1 VSRGGK
7 RQTSFDSER
16 AREAARKSAEV
27 RRRKREQRQETPVDH
42 RSRLVAQ
49 AERELDKAEKTGTI
63 SNMAAFVALQR
74 LALDQM
80 PATRDPRS
88 WESHAEVQR
97 ASEEF
102 TRKVQEIAARR
113 REQAPGL
120 VEEIQQAITE
130 GADGGVLDEETAAGV
145 LEGLYEAG
153 LIRPGRVMDGDPVGV
168 VAELRRALADQP
180 GRVAHKFGTTLDDM
194 LTTLAEVGGVSPAR
208 FRALADVAEQ
218 AQAKRLEKATKAPEP
233 KVEPEQA
240 VTNGADVAR
249 PPFVDPAFAHA
260 LEERRSLGLGPVEWD

>member
-1 VSRGGK
+1 MGRRGGK
-7 RQTSFDSER
+7 ARGKQPEELELSDRER
-16 AREAARKSAEV
+16 ALAAL
-27 RRRKREQRQETPVDH
+27 RRSLDSGNAAAV
-42 RSRLVAQ
+42 VA
-49 AERELDKAEKTGTI
+49 AGKALLEIAQKHPG
-63 SNMAAFVALQR
+63 R
-74 LALDQM
+74 
-80 PATRDPRS
+80 
-88 WESHAEVQR
+88 WESHAHVQQGADEFMR
-97 ASEEF
+97 KLEAIRDRRRGLADQSLAS
-102 TRKVQEIAARR
+102 IAADALN
-113 REQAPGL
+113 EAENAVDGL
-120 VEEIQQAITE
+120 VEEMRAE
-130 GADGGVLDEETAAGV
+130 LGDGGVLDEKSAARM
-145 LEGLYEAG
+145 LDGLYEAG

-180 GRVAHKFGTTLDDM
+180 GRVAHKCGTTLDDM

-208 FRALADVAEQ
+208 FRALADVAEE